1 MAKALAGG
9 KFDRDRANRIA
20 SRIRKKSYS
29 LAAFY
34 EDVRAAFPELQLYL
48 ASVEKKEGGD
58 GVADVTSGLG
68 GDDEYRRT
76 IGALFAVYWLMRIGI
91 DGERGFSFGVDDHW
105 VPHEV
110 PNLDAMTEKS
120 GGSGGKKGKA
130 GTSKDLAAGAAGVS
144 SLPPPASLKEPA
156 KRVAF
161 YEKQDW
167 ERLLQ
172 LLVDSGMLIRDLSE
186 PGGVRVNVERT
197 VAMLSLTAFHDVM
210 KVQALLPEVQAKHA
224 PYEGFKAGD
233 VINDH
238 DIALGY
244 VLDHYGESIPSYI
257 AMSQDD
263 QRTIRFT
270 QSKMGFNHGWLVQG
284 EAPPAPLF
292 AKFKEVLNKEGVRPY
307 DVAFYFVHWLTDLAG
322 AEPSPLGGAEKFVLK
337 FPHAVLDSFIRSFK
351 VLNELAVKS
360 ETAVMEDYLTRT
372 WSELSEKITTIGPA
386 PTDEDGVALMRLA
399 LQAQTPDKQ
408 SAILQAYRALP
419 KEDVAVLR
427 DEMARTG
434 LSGQTFTAGPKWKES
449 KGPAF
454 LVYYSPAF
462 VRNFAPQHA
471 LESLRVLAEVYRRAR
486 QMWPIQKEAN
496 SDPTGQSVTIRI
508 DQIKELKLLDIQSAF
523 TQGESWV
530 LCRKNDNE
538 AVVERHSLEHHAQVR
553 EHATI
558 AALSYRSH
566 HSPLPPLATHHSPP
580 YHHSTGEGEGPK
592 VRDPQ
597 ILASR
602 SRCGLTLVQG
612 VKRRLHNGKVSRL
625 RGRLLRVC
633 RLTVRSDE
641 PELGD
646 GARRSRAAGKA
657 VGEANVEIGRRAAGV
672 RSIGGGGGLHLSDF
686 R

>member
-1 MAKALAGG
+1 
-9 KFDRDRANRIA
+9 
-20 SRIRKKSYS
+20 
-29 LAAFY
+29 
-34 EDVRAAFPELQLYL
+34 
-48 ASVEKKEGGD
+48 
-58 GVADVTSGLG
+58 
-68 GDDEYRRT
+68 
-76 IGALFAVYWLMRIGI
+76 
-91 DGERGFSFGVDDHW
+91 
-105 VPHEV
+105 
-110 PNLDAMTEKS
+110 
-120 GGSGGKKGKA
+120 
-130 GTSKDLAAGAAGVS
+130 
-144 SLPPPASLKEPA
+144 
-156 KRVAF
+156 
-161 YEKQDW
+161 
-167 ERLLQ
+167 
-172 LLVDSGMLIRDLSE
+172 
-186 PGGVRVNVERT
+186 
-197 VAMLSLTAFHDVM
+197 
-210 KVQALLPEVQAKHA
+210 
-224 PYEGFKAGD
+224 
-233 VINDH
+233 
-238 DIALGY
+238 
-244 VLDHYGESIPSYI
+244 
-257 AMSQDD
+257 
-263 QRTIRFT
+263 
-270 QSKMGFNHGWLVQG
+270 MGFNHGWLVQG

-580 YHHSTGEGEGPK
+580 YHHSTGEGEGPQ

-612 VKRRLHNGKVSRL
+612 VQRRLHNGKVSRL